1 MPAATTD
8 RQRVIVRACAHE
20 PLNKGYSLKSQ
31 NLLSFINGVKVPETG
46 DEKKVFKEVILEDR
60 RTVISHTIT
69 TTPICEE

>member
-8 RQRVIVRACAHE
+8 IPRVIVRVRAHE
-20 PLNKGYSLKSQ
+20 PLNKRCSLKTQ
-31 NLLSFINGVKVPETG
+31 NLLSGIKGVKVPETE
-46 DEKKVFKEVILEDR
+46 DKKKMFKEVILEDR